1 MSVGW
6 GLFLTAVFLT
16 VNAFFVG
23 AEFAVT
29 GSRRAQVEPLV
40 AQKKRGAAQALYA
53 LEHVSLMLAICQL
66 GITVM
71 STSLGV
77 IAEPALASLL
87 SAPLTAL
94 GASPAVVHGFAFV
107 GALIIVLYLHVVFG
121 EMLPKNV
128 SLASP
133 QKALLWLAPPLV
145 AVGKAVGPLVKA
157 MDHVANWFLRLAGVE
172 PSKEIAATFTAEE
185 VANIVEISQAEGML
199 KDEIGLLSGTLE
211 FSTENAEQVMVPLGH
226 LLILPNRCTP
236 ADVEKAVSQTG
247 YSRFPV
253 AGEDGRVAGY
263 IHLKDV
269 LYADQETRNQAVPD
283 WKVRPLMTL
292 EADEEIEEALRAMQN
307 VGAHMIGVVPADS
320 GPEAPLLGVLFLE
333 DILERLVGEVRDGL
347 QRTMGP
353 PAQG

>member
-1 MSVGW
+1 MSTTW
-6 GLFLTAVFLT
+6 SLILTAVFLA

-29 GSRRAQVEPLV
+29 GSRRAQIEPLV
-40 AQKKRGAAQALYA
+40 AQKKRGAAKALYA

-77 IAEPALASLL
+77 IAEPALAHLI

-94 GASPAVVHGFAFV
+94 GAGPAVVHGVAFI

-121 EMLPKNV
+121 EMVPKNV

-133 QKALLWLAPPLV
+133 QRALLWLAPPLV
-145 AVGKAVGPLVKA
+145 AVGKAVGPLVNA
-157 MDHVANWFLRLAGVE
+157 MDLTANWFLRLLGME
-172 PSKEIAATFTAEE
+172 PSKEISATFTVEE
-185 VANIVEISQAEGML
+185 VANIVRISQEEGKL
-199 KDEIGLLSGTLE
+199 QDELGLLSGTIA
-211 FSTENAEQVMVPLGH
+211 FSAENAEQVMLD
-226 LLILPNRCTP
+226 LDQLFILPSGFSP
-236 ADVEKAVSQTG
+236 SDVEKAVAQTG

-253 AGEDGRVAGY
+253 AGEDGTVKGY

-269 LYADQETRNQAVPD
+269 LYADEETRDQPVPD
-283 WKVRPLMTL
+283 WRVRPLATL
-292 EADEEIEEALRAMQN
+292 EADEEIEDALRSMQN
-307 VGAHMIGVVPADS
+307 AGAHMVGVVQVDG
-320 GPEAPLLGVLFLE
+320 GPESALLGVLFLE

-347 QRTMGP
+347 QRTIGP
-353 PAQG
+353 FQV